1 MLGIRWLGLT
11 HGDLVRNLIDSMVH
25 RRVLNQGAIGVS
37 QFHMFDVSR
46 KTRLGWADRR
56 TRHRLHP
63 GTRRFPT
70 HPP

>member
-1 MLGIRWLGLT
+1 MLGIRWLALT
-11 HGDLVRNLIDSMVH
+11 HGDEVQNLIDSMVQ

-37 QFHMFDVSR
+37 EFLMFDVSR

-56 TRHRLHP
+56 TSRLHP